1 MLTFVNIDAH
11 KEAQKEAQK
20 ETTALKEKEVAALK
34 RFSDSIVDTVRES
47 LLVLDK
53 ELRLKR
59 KTKAI
64 KYCLP

>member
-1 MLTFVNIDAH
+1 MVLTFVNIDAR
-11 KEAQKEAQK
+11 KEAQK

-53 ELRLKR
+53 DYRLKR